1 MARARWT
8 CVVAAALLTA
18 CTAPGLDKSGSDVR
32 VLRLATIDSVND
44 AGWSYGPAAF
54 VRALGQVSSGRFDV
68 VVDAERFGGGQ
79 PQDEADLVAAIRDGE
94 VDGGWPAARAFARAG
109 LKGLEV
115 TQLPFVL
122 TSYDAQRELIQSPT
136 AEGLVRRLD
145 GKGVHGLALL
155 VGPLRRPFS
164 EGPALVTP
172 QAWDG
177 LRIGTK
183 NSAVQEDTV
192 RALGGLAVSTGYAD
206 NHGFDAAQPVRAT
219 ELDVRTYWSNDMI
232 GTADNVPADVVL
244 WPKMPLLAVSDKV
257 WRSMSAQERTWVG
270 RAAEVARKASVSGRY
285 DDAAVA
291 AGLCRRGLRVVST
304 TEVQRRRLLDAVR
317 SVHDALARDPL
328 AGDVLAI
335 GRRHPAPDSLLAPG
349 GCTSS
354 QQPSGRPVAPRAGA
368 EDLPS
373 GTYRVRITT
382 ADLAKAG
389 IGNGPGWTGTWTM
402 GVDNGRYELRCRP
415 LDLPGKDC
423 GNVES
428 FSGDALESGQLTA
441 TGTSVSFRDEAT
453 GLQYAAGWS
462 MDDGALV
469 FTDVPGEP
477 AAPAHLTLRPW
488 TRIG

>member
-1 MARARWT
+1 MSSRWI
-8 CVVAAALLTA
+8 CVLVAVLLTA

-54 VRALGQVSSGRFDV
+54 VRALGEVSSGRLEV
-68 VVDAERFGGGQ
+68 VVDSTRFGGGQ
-79 PQDEADLVAAIRDGE
+79 PQDEADLVAAIRDGD
-94 VDGGWPAARAFARAG
+94 VDGGWPATRAFARAG
-109 LKGLEV
+109 IDGLEV
-115 TQLPFVL
+115 TELPFVI
-122 TSYDAQRELIQSPT
+122 TSYDAQRELTRSSA
-136 AEGLVRRLD
+136 AESLVRRLD
-145 GKGVHGLALL
+145 GQGMHGLALL

-177 LRIGTK
+177 LPVGTK

-192 RALGGLAVSTGYAD
+192 RALGGFAVPTGYAD
-206 NHGFDAAQPVRAT
+206 NHGFQAARPVLAT

-244 WPKMPLLAVSDKV
+244 WPKMPVLAVSARV
-257 WRSMSAQERTWVG
+257 WRSMDAQERAWVT
-270 RAAEVARKASVSGRY
+270 RAAEVAREASVAGTY
-285 DDAAVA
+285 DDATVA

-328 AGDVLAI
+328 AGDLLAI
-335 GRRHPAPDSLLAPG
+335 GRRHPDPDSLLARG
-349 GCTSS
+349 GCAAS
-354 QQPSGRPVAPRAGA
+354 QRPSAQPEPPVTGAG
-368 EDLPS
+368 DLPS

-382 ADLAKAG
+382 ADLARAG
-389 IGNGPGWTGTWTM
+389 IGNGPGWTGMWTM
-402 GVDNGRYELRCRP
+402 VVDDGRYELTCRP
-415 LDLPGKDC
+415 VDLPGKDC
-423 GNVES
+423 GNAES
-428 FSGDALESGQLTA
+428 FSGDALESGPLTL
-441 TGTSVSFRDEAT
+441 TGTSVSFGDEAA
-453 GLQYAAGWS
+453 GRRYAAIWS
-462 MDDGALV
+462 VDDGTLV
-469 FTDVPGEP
+469 FTDAPDEP